1 MNEMSSRAAPASVGL
16 DANRLTRL
24 DRAIEAGIEAG
35 EIPGAVVLVARD
47 GRVAHHR
54 AFGYRDREAGAAMGT
69 DAIFRIASMTKP
81 ITSLAVMMLAEEGLI
96 QIGYPVSRWIP
107 ELGNLRVAVEE
118 GYSGDPANVPT
129 VPAKSEITVQDL
141 LRHSSGL
148 TYGFMGADPVHKLYD
163 AVNPNDPANTNA
175 EMVAKLSTLPLRF
188 HPGTAW
194 EYSVATD
201 VLGRLVEV
209 VSGQPLDQ
217 FLSERILGPLGM
229 VDTGFVVD
237 GAAHHRIA
245 EAQVDPATGKRP
257 PQWDVRNKPNRL
269 GGGGSLVSTSSD
281 YLRFCR
287 MMLNGGELD
296 GTRYVS
302 RKTVEWMTADHL
314 HPGIKATRAAK
325 ERIKS
330 MSPGADTGQGFGL
343 GFGMRLLP
351 GMSVLPGS
359 VGDFFWAGSQG
370 TCFWIDPKERLI
382 AIFMMQA
389 PEPREHYRHLMREL
403 VYQSIVD

>member
-16 DANRLTRL
+16 DAGRLSRL
-24 DRAIEAGIEAG
+24 DRAIEAGIAAG

-47 GRVAHHR
+47 GKVAHHR

-69 DAIFRIASMTKP
+69 DSIFRIASMTKP
-81 ITSLAVMMLAEEGLI
+81 VTSLAVMMLVEEGAI
-96 QIGYPVSRWIP
+96 QIGYPVSRWLP

-118 GYSGDPANVPT
+118 GYDGPPAEVPT
-129 VPAKSEITVQDL
+129 VPAAREITVQDL
-141 LRHSSGL
+141 LRHTSGL
-148 TYGFMGADPVHKLYD
+148 TYGFMGTDPVHRLYD
-163 AVNPNDPANTNA
+163 AVNPNDPNNTNA
-175 EMVAKLSTLPLRF
+175 EMVAKLGTLPLRF
-188 HPGTAW
+188 HPGSTW

-217 FLSERILGPLGM
+217 FFAERITGPLGM
-229 VDTGFVVD
+229 ADTGFVVEP
-237 GAAHHRIA
+237 AAHGRIA
-245 EAQVDPATGKRP
+245 EAQIDPATGKRP

-269 GGGGSLVSTSSD
+269 GGGGALVSTSSD
-281 YLRFCR
+281 YLRLCR
-287 MMLNGGELD
+287 MFLNGGELE
-296 GTRYVS
+296 GRRYLS
-302 RKTVEWMTADHL
+302 RKTLEWMTADHL
-314 HPGIKATRAAK
+314 HAGIAVSRAAK

-330 MSPGADTGQGFGL
+330 MSPGPDTGQGFGL
-343 GFGMRLLP
+343 GFGVRLVA

-359 VGDFFWAGSQG
+359 AGDFFWAGSQG

-403 VYQSIVD
+403 VYQAIVD